1 MGRPLKI
8 QHYSLGAGDTTT
20 GTTNNYGVPVI
31 VDGAYPI
38 FGSLTAPVYP
48 TADYTTDQYF
58 GVVGGSNTVPGQAA
72 NLYGVNWPT
81 VKIRV
86 YITGG
91 SEDDGFIITQKGET
105 KYLVASVSPIASTS
119 IAAGNTY
126 RILTVGN
133 TDWAAIGAP
142 ASVVIGDV
150 FYATGTPATGTG
162 TVQLVGVC
170 QLANLADSSLTA
182 GTMTIT
188 MDIGDSATTR
198 VSKLTNKYALDWT
211 GGNTYD
217 AASVVQRIRYLA
229 NFFDQGDTAIKSGTS
244 GANNSSGQQ
253 NILTLAQVN
262 RYDA

>member
-8 QHYSLGAGDTTT
+8 QQYSLGSGDTTT
-20 GTTNNYGVPVI
+20 STTNGYGVPVVI
-31 VDGAYPI
+31 DSAYPI
-38 FGSLTAPVYP
+38 FGQLTAPVKP
-48 TADYTTDQYF
+48 ATYTNAQYF
-58 GVVGGSNTVPGQAA
+58 GVVGGSNTVPGQAQSLTGA
-72 NLYGVNWPT
+72 DYPT

-91 SEDDGFIITQKGET
+91 SEDDGFIITQKGAYEY
-105 KYLVASVSPIASTS
+105 KVAALTSVASTS
-119 IAAGNTY
+119 ITAGLAY
-126 RILTVGN
+126 RILTVGTTN
-133 TDWAAIGAP
+133 WAAIGGPTSGVA
-142 ASVVIGDV
+142 IGDV
-150 FYATGTPATGTG
+150 FYATGTGSGTG
-162 TVQLVGVC
+162 TAQLVGIC
-170 QLANLADSSLTA
+170 QLANLADASLTA

-229 NFFDQGDTAIKSGTS
+229 NFFDQGETAIKSGT
-244 GANNSSGQQ
+244 AQT
-253 NILTLAQVN
+253 NITLSQIN

>member
-8 QHYSLGAGDTTT
+8 QQYSLGSGDN
-20 GTTNNYGVPVI
+20 GTSSSPGLGVPVV
-31 VDGAYPI
+31 VDSAYPI

-58 GVVGGSNTVPGQAA
+58 GVVGGSNTVPGQAKNLTGA
-72 NLYGVNWPT
+72 NYPT

-91 SEDDGFIITQKGET
+91 SEDDGFIITQKGEH
-105 KYLVASVSPIASTS
+105 KYLVAALSS
-119 IAAGNTY
+119 INATATVAGNTY
-126 RILTVGN
+126 RILTVGT

-142 ASVVIGDV
+142 SGVVIGDV
-150 FYATGTPATGTG
+150 FTATGVGTGTG

-170 QLANLADSSLTA
+170 SLSNEADNSLTA
-182 GTMTIT
+182 GNMTIT
-188 MDIGDSATTR
+188 MDVGDSTTTR
-198 VSKLTNKYALDWT
+198 ISKLTNKYALDWT

-217 AASVVQRIRYLA
+217 AAAVVQRIRYLA
-229 NFFDQGDTAIKSGTS
+229 NFFDQGDTAIKSGTT
-244 GANNSSGQQ
+244 GANNSTGQQ
-253 NILTLAQVN
+253 NILTLSQVN

>member
-8 QHYSLGAGDTTT
+8 QQYSLGAGDTGTSTT
-20 GTTNNYGVPVI
+20 AGLGVPVV
-31 VDGAYPI
+31 VDSAYPI
-38 FGSLTAPVYP
+38 FGQLQAPVYP
-48 TADYTTDQYF
+48 ATYTTAQYF

-72 NLYGVNWPT
+72 SLTGANYPT

-91 SEDDGFIITQKGET
+91 SEDDGFIITQRGAYT
-105 KYLVASVSPIASTS
+105 YRVAALTPVASTS
-119 IAAGNTY
+119 ITAGLSY
-126 RILTVGN
+126 RILTTGN

-150 FYATGTPATGTG
+150 FTATATGSGSGTA
-162 TVQLVGVC
+162 QLVGNC
-170 QLANLADSSLTA
+170 QLANLADASLTA

-229 NFFDQGDTAIKSGTS
+229 NFFDQGEVAIKSGT
-244 GANNSSGQQ
+244 AQT
-253 NILTLAQVN
+253 NITLAQIN